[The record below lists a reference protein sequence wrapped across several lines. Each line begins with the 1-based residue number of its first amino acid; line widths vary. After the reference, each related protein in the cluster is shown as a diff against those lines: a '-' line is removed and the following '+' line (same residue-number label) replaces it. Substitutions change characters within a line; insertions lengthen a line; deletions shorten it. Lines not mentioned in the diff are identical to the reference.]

1 MPNTAS
7 AKKAL
12 RQNEARRLRNRS
24 QRTAL
29 RNAIKKFRTAVLSAS
44 GAEAVD
50 TTFRTVVKKLDQAA
64 AKSLIHKKK
73 AARLKSRLSH
83 FKKRQQTQGAPG
95 QPAPAARSEQA

>member
-1 MPNTAS
+1 MPNTTS

-29 RNAIKKFRTAVLSAS
+29 RNVIKKFRTVAIAGTDHEATESA
-44 GAEAVD
+44 
-50 TTFRTVVKKLDQAA
+50 FRTAVKRLDQAA
-64 AKSLIHKKK
+64 AKNLLHKNK

-83 FKKRQQTQGAPG
+83 FKKRQQTATEQQAQQATAEQG
-95 QPAPAARSEQA
+95 